1 MGVNISDNIIG
12 ALRCPCCDS
21 AMLLNDSGKSL
32 VCSAPRRHCFDIA
45 SSGYVNLAVGH
56 SGGGDSKQAVRS
68 RADFL
73 SSGAYAPISD
83 ALCELLQKYLT
94 DGAFVIDAGCGEG
107 YYSCRAALSGFSVLG
122 VDLSRDAVMQASKR
136 GRREG
141 AENSFFAVASVY
153 DIPVKSGCADA
164 LINIFAPCAEE
175 EYARVLR
182 NGGLLYVVY
191 AGEEHLMGLKRALYD
206 DVYRNDVRADM
217 PERMELVEERRVRFD
232 ITLTSSELIEEL
244 FTMTPYYWRTSPED
258 KQKIWGLSQLSCE
271 VDVIIAIYRKSEEKT

>member
-1 MGVNISDNIIG
+1 
-12 ALRCPCCDS
+12 
-21 AMLLNDSGKSL
+21 
-32 VCSAPRRHCFDIA
+32 
-45 SSGYVNLAVGH
+45 
-56 SGGGDSKQAVRS
+56 
-68 RADFL
+68 
-73 SSGAYAPISD
+73 
-83 ALCELLQKYLT
+83 
-94 DGAFVIDAGCGEG
+94 
-107 YYSCRAALSGFSVLG
+107 
-122 VDLSRDAVMQASKR
+122 MQASKR

-141 AENSFFAVASVY
+141 AENSFFSVASVY
-153 DIPVKSGCADA
+153 DIPVKSGCAGA